1 MALTRRSG
9 ALLVLATGVV
19 FSFGALFFRAT
30 DDVDAWQYLA
40 FRGGGAVAVVGPL
53 LLWRNRADVG
63 AIRRRLPWQ
72 HAAAGTVLGTLMI
85 SFILA
90 LSRTDAA
97 FVLLFQALAPITAA
111 IFSWLL
117 LRERL
122 ERDAALAC
130 AVAIVGVTIMVSSG
144 LDSGIGWALL
154 VVAYIPLGLG
164 VYSALIRAGQD
175 GDPLV
180 PVLIAGMITMLVGLA
195 VSVTGDGLGV
205 SGRDFVIGLLA
216 GALLIGVPVPFFNY
230 AQKAVPAPD
239 ATLLLMSEIVLG
251 PVWPWL
257 VYDETPADA
266 TLVGGA
272 VILVAVGWL
281 TLRTRA
287 ADTEVRTSRG

>member
-53 LLWRNRADVG
+53 LLWQNRSDLT

-72 HAAAGTVLGTLMI
+72 HAAAGCVLGTLMI

-130 AVAIVGVTIMVSSG
+130 VVAIVGVTIMVSSG
-144 LDSGIGWALL
+144 LDSGIGWALV

-164 VYSALIRAGQD
+164 VYSALIRAGHD

-180 PVLIAGMITMLVGLA
+180 PVLIAGTITMLAGVVVSLA
-195 VSVTGDGLGV
+195 GPGLGV
-205 SGRDFVIGLLA
+205 SGRDLVIGLLA
-216 GALLIGVPVPFFNY
+216 GALLIGVPLPFFNH

-257 VYDETPADA
+257 VYDETPTDA
-266 TLVGGA
+266 TLLGGA
-272 VILVAVGWL
+272 IILVAVAWL
-281 TLRTRA
+281 TVRSRA
-287 ADTEVRTSRG
+287 TEGAVRTSRG